1 MEEKIRRYAGNKVS
15 AEMGIS
21 RRKKTCETGTGSK
34 GKSRTERSAAWG
46 TGNNKVS
53 DQDERIEVEPEWR
66 GGNETKQGRQKK
78 KGEKVTAKQNGE
90 QERVMT
96 AEWREERKTVR
107 F

>member
-1 MEEKIRRYAGNKVS
+1 
-15 AEMGIS
+15 MGIS
-21 RRKKTCETGTGSK
+21 RRKKPARQVQQAK

-66 GGNETKQGRQKK
+66 GGNETMQSRQEK
-78 KGEKVTAKQNGE
+78 KGEKVTANQNGE
-90 QERVMT
+90 QERVVT
-96 AEWREERKTVR
+96 AEWREERKTTR